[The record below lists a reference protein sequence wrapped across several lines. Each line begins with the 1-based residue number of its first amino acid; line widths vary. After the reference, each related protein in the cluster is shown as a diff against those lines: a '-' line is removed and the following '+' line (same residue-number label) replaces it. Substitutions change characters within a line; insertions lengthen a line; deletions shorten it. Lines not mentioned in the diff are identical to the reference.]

1 MQSVGQDLLSV
12 PTAPIGA
19 PADRHG
25 CGGAA
30 SYRPCVATA
39 TRPPAGGDVQ
49 SSDADDLAISATP
62 PPREPPALL
71 LVAIFTGIAI
81 ALTFPNLSRF
91 HTFVAGDSGDS
102 LLNLW
107 IMRSV
112 QAGFFHGWNRL
123 WDPPIFYPAHNVL
136 AYSDTL
142 LPVALVHW
150 PLRLLFGDVVAFNL
164 IYLSSW
170 VLSSW
175 CVYRIARR
183 VTTHWGAAFVAAL
196 AYTYAAIRLVHQQH
210 FQLVVGGGLV
220 ALSVLLMLRMLDVPS
235 RGRAIWFGVS
245 LAATTLTASYYGT
258 MMAVIT
264 VVVAGGWLV
273 LQARPERRRTL
284 VALGIAAIAA
294 AVFVVPVGI
303 QYVKLERDPA
313 FRRGFEPASATH
325 PGDLLATGSDN
336 YVLRHVPVLSTHS
349 ETNSRGIENRLF
361 PGFVAIGFGIA
372 GAVILIGE
380 IRRRGARRG
389 RTRDLSLLCGAGVVC
404 LVLSFGD
411 YFRVDGH
418 RIFLPFVLFRH
429 LVPGFAGI
437 RAVARFELG
446 AQLALVLLA
455 AVAID
460 ALLAKVR
467 SNAAAI
473 GVTALLSLVV
483 CAETAIGL
491 TFVRVPTAADDGGVS
506 NALRA
511 LPRGVVAEL
520 PMQSVARGVVWP
532 YAESPRQ
539 LLALRDSDPRVNGY
553 SGFQP
558 KGFDAVASALDD
570 FPSPSSIAEARKLG
584 VRYIVLRTKVPG
596 ALTPPVS
603 ALPQLGADGAL
614 AYDPATARAMIERLP
629 ADAVSNVTALP
640 GGYLVTLR
648 P

>member
-1 MQSVGQDLLSV
+1 VQ
-12 PTAPIGA
+12 
-19 PADRHG
+19 
-25 CGGAA
+25 
-30 SYRPCVATA
+30 
-39 TRPPAGGDVQ
+39 GD
-49 SSDADDLAISATP
+49 DADELTISTSA
-62 PPREPPALL
+62 PPREPPAWL
-71 LVAIFTGIAI
+71 LVTIFTGIAI
-81 ALTFPNLSRF
+81 ALAYPNLSRF
-91 HTFVAGDSGDS
+91 HTFIAGDSGDS

-107 IMRSV
+107 IMRQV
-112 QAGFFHGWNRL
+112 QAGLFHGWGRL
-123 WDPPIFYPAHNVL
+123 WDPPVFYPAHNVL

-210 FQLVVGGGLV
+210 FQLVVGGALV
-220 ALSVLLMLRMLDVPS
+220 ALSILLLLRMLDEPG
-235 RGRAIWFGVS
+235 RGRAIWFGLS

-264 VVVAGGWLV
+264 VVVAGGWLL
-273 LQARPERRRTL
+273 LQAGRDRRRTL
-284 VALGIAAIAA
+284 IALLIAGVAA
-294 AVFVVPVGI
+294 AVFVLPVGL
-303 QYVKLERDPA
+303 QYVKLQRDPA

-325 PGDLLATGSDN
+325 GGDLLATGPDN
-336 YVLRHVPVLSTHS
+336 YALRHVPVISSHS

-372 GAVILIGE
+372 GLVILVGE
-380 IRRRGARRG
+380 IRRRGARTG
-389 RTRDLSLLCGAGVVC
+389 RTRDVLLLCIAGVVC

-411 YFRVDGH
+411 WFRVHGH
-418 RIFLPFVLFRH
+418 RVFLPFIFLRH
-429 LVPGFAGI
+429 GVPGFAGI
-437 RAVARFELG
+437 RAVARLELA

-455 AVAID
+455 ALAID
-460 ALLAKVR
+460 ALLGKIR
-467 SNAAAI
+467 NRGAALA
-473 GVTALLSLVV
+473 VTAVLALLV

-491 TFVRVPTAADDGGVS
+491 TFVRVPTQADDGGFS
-506 NALRA
+506 AALRA
-511 LPRGVVAEL
+511 RPRGVVAEL
-520 PMQSVARGVVWP
+520 PINSVATGPDWP

-539 LLALRDSDPRVNGY
+539 LLALHDSDPRVNGY

-558 KGFDAVASALDD
+558 KGFDAVAAALDD
-570 FPSPSSIAEARKLG
+570 FPSPTAIAEARKLG
-584 VRYIVLRTKVPG
+584 VRYIVLRTQIPG
-596 ALTPPVS
+596 VLTPPVS
-603 ALPQLGADGAL
+603 ALPQLGKDGAL
-614 AYDPATARAMIERLP
+614 AYTPATARAMLARLP
-629 ADAVSNVTALP
+629 ADAVSDVTALP